1 LSSQFFIMTKPK
13 AYYQAYLVIKC
24 LSKEEYSLIPKSL
37 LNEIISKMEK
47 DESIY
52 VDPNIPLEKQK
63 IDEKTYDILDKVITA
78 IERNYGKDAIDNPT
92 KYAKLDSNPVEE
104 IDISDIFTEPVKKE
118 EKKENRNQDRNVKDL
133 ENENI
138 RLKGIIKAL
147 EEENKKIEKAKEI
160 FEDYKTLISSKDQKI
175 KILNEEVDTLKK
187 NNQELYEDLNKVP
200 KLVRKIFVKDDIKR
214 LSAGNNTNE
223 EKK

>member
-1 LSSQFFIMTKPK
+1 MTKPK

-37 LNEIISKMEK
+37 LNEITSKMEK

-175 KILNEEVDTLKK
+175 KILNEELDTLKK